1 MVDWKK
7 NRIKRMKTDQKA
19 LFQLIAS
26 MVIFGTI
33 GIFRR
38 GIIYSSAL
46 IAAVRG
52 IAGSL
57 FLMLVIRIRYGGMDH
72 TAIRRNWKLLIL
84 SGIAMGF
91 NWILLFDAYNY
102 TTVTIATL
110 CYYMEPLILIIASPF
125 LLHEKLTLRKSGS
138 VIAALL
144 GMCMVS
150 GVIGG
155 NMPSG
160 NHLKGIL
167 LGLGAA
173 VLYACVVLMNKKI
186 HDISAY
192 DKTAFQLMTAGLIMI
207 PFLLLTENPASF
219 VFDSKS
225 IVLLVIVAIVHTG
238 FAYAMYFGSM
248 VNLSAQTIA
257 VFSYADPVT
266 AVILSALFLKEP
278 MNVWQILGAI
288 LIIGAS
294 LFSQWEPHKK
304 QKSA

>member
-1 MVDWKK
+1 MLSWHTIYFM
-7 NRIKRMKTDQKA
+7 NTDRKA

-46 IAAVRG
+46 IATVRG
-52 IAGSL
+52 IVGSL
-57 FLMLVIRIRYGGMDH
+57 FLMTFIQIRHGGLNH
-72 TAIRRNWKLLIL
+72 KAIHENRLLLLL

-110 CYYMEPLILIIASPF
+110 CYYMEPVILIIASPF
-125 LLHEKLTLRKSGS
+125 LLKEKLTMRKTGA
-138 VIAALL
+138 VIVALL
-144 GMCMVS
+144 GMCLVS

-155 NMPSG
+155 TMPHG
-160 NHLKGIL
+160 NHLTGIL

-173 VLYACVVLMNKKI
+173 LLYACVVLINKKI

-192 DKTAFQLMTAGLIMI
+192 DKTAVQLMIAGVMMI
-207 PFLLLTENPASF
+207 PFILLTERNVTP
-219 VFDSKS
+219 VFDLKS
-225 IVLLVIVAIVHTG
+225 VILLIIVAIVHTG
-238 FAYAMYFGSM
+238 FAYALYFGSM
-248 VNLSAQTIA
+248 VHLSAQTIA

-278 MNVWQILGAI
+278 MNGYQIFGAI
-288 LIIGAS
+288 LIISAS
-294 LFSQWEPHKK
+294 IFSEYRPSNKK
-304 QKSA
+304 SS

>member
-1 MVDWKK
+1 M
-7 NRIKRMKTDQKA
+7 I
-19 LFQLIAS
+19 
-26 MVIFGTI
+26 IFGTI

-52 IAGSL
+52 IIGSL
-57 FLMLVIRIRYGGMDH
+57 FLMLFIQIRHGGMNFKAIH
-72 TAIRRNWKLLIL
+72 TNRKLLLL

-110 CYYMEPLILIIASPF
+110 CYYMEPLILIIVSPF
-125 LLHEKLTLRKSGS
+125 LLKEKLTVRKTGS
-138 VIAALL
+138 VIAALT
-144 GMCMVS
+144 GMCFVS

-155 NMPSG
+155 KMPSG
-160 NHLKGIL
+160 DNLKGIL

-173 VLYACVVLMNKKI
+173 FLYACVVLINKKI

-192 DKTAFQLMTAGLIMI
+192 DKTAVQLLIAGIIMI
-207 PFLLLTENPASF
+207 PFILLTERNTAF
-219 VFDSKS
+219 IFDLKS
-225 IVLLVIVAIVHTG
+225 LILLAIIAIVHTG

-248 VNLSAQTIA
+248 VSLPAQTIA

-278 MNVWQILGAI
+278 MTGWQIFGAV

-294 LFSQWEPHKK
+294 VLSEWSPH
-304 QKSA
+304 QKTK